1 MINPDMKNV
10 LLLLLS
16 AFVVISSS
24 AAERSKTGIGFGPL
38 PRLGFDADNGFFAGL
53 QLSVNDYRDGA
64 RFPNPYNSS
73 YLDVSYYQKGIFNLI
88 LSHDNRTLLPG
99 VRICAA
105 VQYCDDHF
113 YNFYGLN
120 GYQSNYNPIL
130 FDFGKDPLGAEASHF
145 YGTHHTFVN
154 AKLDAV
160 GRITQSLSWEAG
172 YHLVWTRYGDP
183 CPEGDGYYGGDNYLY
198 TLYGKWGIIPLNE
211 LHGGINSELRVGVV
225 FDTRDGE
232 ACPTRGIWA
241 EGHLIAAPKLLGTSV
256 PYSKFCLNWRHYV
269 PLYRDRLTFAYRLV
283 YQGFFNENA
292 PWYIMPYYTV
302 VGPQFDRDGI
312 GGFRTLRGIMLNR
325 IQGLQSAFFNTEL
338 RWRFLDFQVMNQAL
352 SLSFSSFF
360 EGGQVV
366 KPYDLSYGSHAPA
379 TATPQ
384 ERALYSRYIDD
395 SASDRLHLSTGCG
408 LRFIFNRNF
417 IIALEWGKALN
428 CIDSRFTNRY
438 QDGGSKGAFYFNTGY
453 TF

>member
-1 MINPDMKNV
+1 M
-10 LLLLLS
+10 
-16 AFVVISSS
+16 
-24 AAERSKTGIGFGPL
+24 
-38 PRLGFDADNGFFAGL
+38 
-53 QLSVNDYRDGA
+53 
-64 RFPNPYNSS
+64 
-73 YLDVSYYQKGIFNLI
+73 
-88 LSHDNRTLLPG
+88 
-99 VRICAA
+99 
-105 VQYCDDHF
+105 
-113 YNFYGLN
+113 
-120 GYQSNYNPIL
+120 
-130 FDFGKDPLGAEASHF
+130 
-145 YGTHHTFVN
+145 
-154 AKLDAV
+154 
-160 GRITQSLSWEAG
+160 
-172 YHLVWTRYGDP
+172 
-183 CPEGDGYYGGDNYLY
+183 
-198 TLYGKWGIIPLNE
+198 NE

-269 PLYRDRLTFAYRLV
+269 PLCRDRLTFAYRLV
-283 YQGFFNENA
+283 YQGFFNEDA

-352 SLSFSSFF
+352 SLSISSFF

-379 TATPQ
+379 TATPEEQ
-384 ERALYSRYIDD
+384 ALYSHYIDD

>member
-1 MINPDMKNV
+1 M
-10 LLLLLS
+10 
-16 AFVVISSS
+16 
-24 AAERSKTGIGFGPL
+24 
-38 PRLGFDADNGFFAGL
+38 
-53 QLSVNDYRDGA
+53 
-64 RFPNPYNSS
+64 
-73 YLDVSYYQKGIFNLI
+73 
-88 LSHDNRTLLPG
+88 
-99 VRICAA
+99 
-105 VQYCDDHF
+105 
-113 YNFYGLN
+113 
-120 GYQSNYNPIL
+120 
-130 FDFGKDPLGAEASHF
+130 
-145 YGTHHTFVN
+145 N
-154 AKLDAV
+154 AKLDAI

-172 YHLVWTRYGDP
+172 YHLVWTRYGAP
-183 CPEGDGYYGGDNYLY
+183 VSEGEGYYGGDNYLY
-198 TLYGKWGIIPLNE
+198 TLYGKWGIIPLSQ
-211 LHGGINSELRVGVV
+211 LRGGINSELRVGVV

-283 YQGFFNENA
+283 YQGFFNEDA

-338 RWRFLDFQVMNQAL
+338 RWRFVDFHVMNQSL
-352 SLSFSSFF
+352 SLCFSSFF